1 MFLFAFG
8 VCAFVVV
15 ICTCVIFIYGI
26 VTGRKRKAAMRRA
39 ARRHFMN
46 MMNCEPRRPDA
57 TFKVQ
62 YQEGPAS
69 QGGEEG
75 EGHEAYTGNRVGY

>member
-1 MFLFAFG
+1 MNVWKLASII
-8 VCAFVVV
+8 V
-15 ICTCVIFIYGI
+15 GI
-26 VTGRKRKAAMRRA
+26 GIGLSIKRKAAMRQA
-39 ARRHFMN
+39 ARRYFTN

-62 YQEGPAS
+62 YQEGPAP

-75 EGHEAYTGNRVGY
+75 ERHEAYTGNRVGY